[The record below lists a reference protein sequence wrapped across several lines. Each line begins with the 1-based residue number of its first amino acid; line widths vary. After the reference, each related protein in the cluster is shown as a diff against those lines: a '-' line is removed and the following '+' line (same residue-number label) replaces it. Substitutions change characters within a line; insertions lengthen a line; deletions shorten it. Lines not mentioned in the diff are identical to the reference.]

1 MNNIAII
8 KKRLSVIL
16 VLVLCLSAMQ
26 LSPVEAAGVGKASA
40 VLDKR
45 AKTTAQLKINKVKGA
60 TGYQVFLATGRKGKY
75 RQIGSTRNA
84 SFTIRKIKKDKTY
97 YVKVR
102 AYQTRGYRIV
112 TGKYSGVLKIGKYV
126 EMTTAEKYAGQVLT
140 LVNAERAKEKLPA
153 LKGSTALNAAA
164 NIRAQEL
171 ETSDSPIR
179 PDGRNGCSVL
189 TDKGIVYETAGE
201 NIASGVRTP
210 KEVVEKWMQDA
221 GHRAQILSA
230 DYTHMGLG
238 YYASSKG
245 DKYYWSQIFM
255 K

>member
-1 MNNIAII
+1 MNIAMI

-16 VLVLCLSAMQ
+16 AVALCLSGIQ
-26 LSPVEAAGVGKASA
+26 LSPVGAAGVGKASA
-40 VLDKR
+40 TVDKR
-45 AKTTAQLKINKVKGA
+45 AKTTAQLKMNKVKGA
-60 TGYQVFLATGRKGKY
+60 TGYQIFLATKKKGKY
-75 RQIGSTRNA
+75 RQIGSTRNT
-84 SFTIRKIKKDKTY
+84 SFIIRKSKKNKIY

-102 AYQTRGYRIV
+102 AYQTKGYRIM

-126 EMTTAEKYAGQVLT
+126 EMTTADKYAVQVLS
-140 LVNAERAKEKLPA
+140 LVNEERAKEKLPA
-153 LKGSTALNAAA
+153 LKGSAALNAAA

-171 ETSDSPIR
+171 ETSDSPTR

-189 TDKGIVYETAGE
+189 TDKGIVYEAAGE

-221 GHRAQILSA
+221 GHRAQILSP

-238 YYASSKG
+238 YYVSSKG